1 MEKALVLR
9 TCASDQTSYGGFIWP
24 TEIGTIVTCQDWNEE
39 AKCGNGLHGL
49 LDGFGDYSLLSERI
63 DAIWQ
68 IVEVDRDKCIE
79 LDGKVKF
86 QSCKLVYSGTMAAA
100 MTKMSDYQI
109 NLLIESGFALPGDYS
124 QLASSGNSSQL
135 AASGESS
142 QLAAS
147 GDYSQLASSGYYSQL
162 AASGNS
168 SQLASSGY
176 SSQLASSGEYAKL
189 AASGEYAK
197 LAASGN
203 SSQLSSSGDYS
214 QLASSGYYSQ
224 LAASGNSSQLAS
236 SGYYSQLASSGDYS
250 KLASSGDYSQLAASG
265 YYSIVISAGLNGIAS
280 AGENGCIALTWWDDT
295 KKSYRIEVG
304 YIGENGIKPNT
315 PYRLNDEHK
324 FEEVIY

>member
-9 TCASDQTSYGGFIWP
+9 TCAADQTSYGGFIWP

-86 QSCKLVYSGTMAAA
+86 QSCKLVYSGTMAVAL
-100 MTKMSDYQI
+100 TKISDYQI
-109 NLLIESGFALPGDYS
+109 DLLIKSNSIISSKLAASGNYS
-124 QLASSGNSSQL
+124 QLAASGYSSKLAASGGFSQLAASGNSSKLAASGEFSKLAASGYSSQLAASGDSSKLAASGNYSQL

-147 GDYSQLASSGYYSQL
+147 GE
-162 AASGNS
+162 S
-168 SQLASSGY
+168 SQ
-176 SSQLASSGEYAKL
+176 
-189 AASGEYAK
+189 
-197 LAASGN
+197 
-203 SSQLSSSGDYS
+203 
-214 QLASSGYYSQ
+214 
-224 LAASGNSSQLAS
+224 
-236 SGYYSQLASSGDYS
+236 
-250 KLASSGDYSQLAASG
+250 LASSGDYSQLAASG
-265 YYSIVISAGLNGIAS
+265 SYSKLAASGDSSIAICVGIDGIVS
-280 AGENGCIALTWWDDT
+280 AGENGCIALTWWDGS
-295 KKSYRIEVG
+295 KHSYRIEVG
-304 YIGENGIKPNT
+304 YVGENGIKPNT

-324 FEEVIY
+324 FEEAI

>member
-9 TCASDQTSYGGFIWP
+9 TCAADQTSYGGFIWP

-49 LDGFGDYSLLSERI
+49 LDGFGDYSLLLEHF

-86 QSCKLVYSGTMAAA
+86 QSCKLVYSGTMAVAL
-100 MTKMSDYQI
+100 TKMSDYQI
-109 NLLIESGFALPGDYS
+109 DLLIESNSIISSKLA
-124 QLASSGNSSQL
+124 ASSYRDSKLAASGESSKLAASGYSSQL
-135 AASGESS
+135 AASGYNSK
-142 QLAAS
+142 LAAS
-147 GDYSQLASSGYYSQL
+147 GY
-162 AASGNS
+162 NS
-168 SQLASSGY
+168 
-176 SSQLASSGEYAKL
+176 KL
-189 AASGEYAK
+189 AASGEFSK

-203 SSQLSSSGDYS
+203 SSI
-214 QLASSGYYSQ
+214 A
-224 LAASGNSSQLAS
+224 
-236 SGYYSQLASSGDYS
+236 
-250 KLASSGDYSQLAASG
+250 
-265 YYSIVISAGLNGIAS
+265 ICAGLNGIAS

-295 KKSYRIEVG
+295 KSSYRIEVG

-324 FEEVIY
+324 FEEAI

>member
-24 TEIGTIVTCQDWNEE
+24 TEVGTIVTCQDWSEE
-39 AKCGNGLHGL
+39 IKCGNGLHGL
-49 LDGFGDYSLLSERI
+49 LDGFGDYSLLSNRI

-142 QLAAS
+142 QLAA
-147 GDYSQLASSGYYSQL
+147 
-162 AASGNS
+162 
-168 SQLASSGY
+168 
-176 SSQLASSGEYAKL
+176 
-189 AASGEYAK
+189 
-197 LAASGN
+197 
-203 SSQLSSSGDYS
+203 SGDYS